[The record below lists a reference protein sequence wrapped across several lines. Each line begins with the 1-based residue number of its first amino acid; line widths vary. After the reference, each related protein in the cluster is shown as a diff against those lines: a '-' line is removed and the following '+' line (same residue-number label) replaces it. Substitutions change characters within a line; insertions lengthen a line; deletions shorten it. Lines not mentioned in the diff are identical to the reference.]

1 MNRRTRWALG
11 LLTLALLVA
20 AGARLVKARQA
31 KTAAAA
37 SAASAPVAPLS
48 LATGDVVR
56 AQRVALAAQLQVNGS
71 LKAADSAWVKAKVA
85 AELQRLSVR
94 EGDRVSAGQPIGQ
107 LDDTEARL
115 RVKQAEDN
123 AAAARAQLDTAQRTL
138 DNNRALV
145 GQGFISQTALD
156 TARNAVNGAQA
167 GLQAALAAADLAR
180 KAQKDTEV
188 RAPIA
193 GLVAQRLAQ
202 PGERVALDARLVEIV
217 DLSRLELEAA
227 VPPEDVLALRVGQRA
242 QVQVDGLAAPLPAT
256 VHRISPTAQ
265 SGSRSVLAYLRL
277 PAEAAN
283 LGLRQGLFARA
294 RVDLASAPALVV
306 PASAVRVDQAKP
318 TVLVVE
324 AGVVRAL
331 AVTTGRRGQA
341 RLAGDGPA
349 EEAVE
354 VLSGV
359 AEGATVLRGSVGA
372 LRAGT
377 TVRLPAATSAG
388 PAASAR

>member
-48 LATGDVVR
+48 LTAGDVAR

-71 LKAADSAWVKAKVA
+71 LKAADSALVKAKVA
-85 AELQRLSVR
+85 AELQKLTVR
-94 EGDRVSAGQPIGQ
+94 EGDRVSAGQLLGQ

-138 DNNRALV
+138 ANNRALV

-156 TARNAVNGAQA
+156 TAQNAVNGAQA
-167 GLQAALAAADLAR
+167 SLQAAQAAADLAR
-180 KAQKDTEV
+180 KALKDTEV

-227 VPPEDVLALRVGQRA
+227 VPPEDVLALRVGQSA
-242 QVQVDGLAAPLPAT
+242 QVQVDGLAAPLAAT
-256 VHRISPTAQ
+256 VQRISPTAQ
-265 SGSRSVLAYLRL
+265 SGSRSVLTYLRL
-277 PAEAAN
+277 PAEAAS

-341 RLAGDGPA
+341 RLAGDAPA

-377 TVRLPAATSAG
+377 AVRLPAAPSAS

>member
-20 AGARLVKARQA
+20 AGARLAKARQTQA
-31 KTAAAA
+31 TTV
-37 SAASAPVAPLS
+37 SAASASVAPLS
-48 LATGDVVR
+48 LTAGDVAR
-56 AQRVALAAQLQVNGS
+56 AQRLALAAQLQVNGS
-71 LKAADSAWVKAKVA
+71 LKAADSAVVKAKVA
-85 AELQRLSVR
+85 AELQRLTVR
-94 EGDRVSAGQPIGQ
+94 EGDRVSAGQLLGQ

-115 RVKQAEDN
+115 RLKQADDN
-123 AAAARAQLDTAQRTL
+123 TAAARAQLDTAQRTL

-145 GQGFISQTALD
+145 GQGFISQTALA
-156 TARNAVNGAQA
+156 TAQNAVNGAQA
-167 GLQAALAAADLAR
+167 SLQAAQAAADLAR
-180 KAQKDTEV
+180 KALKDTEV

-242 QVQVDGLAAPLPAT
+242 QVQVDGLAAPLAAT
-256 VHRISPTAQ
+256 VQRISPTAQ

-277 PAEAAN
+277 PAEAAS

-306 PASAVRVDQAKP
+306 PASAVRVNQAKP

-324 AGVVRAL
+324 AGVVRAQ

-341 RLAGDGPA
+341 RLDGADPA

-377 TVRLPAATSAG
+377 AVRLPAAPSAS